1 MLMKPS
7 AVIRKKR
14 DGKKLTRREIK
25 WFIDSHTAG
34 KIENYHASALAMA
47 IFFNGMSPPE
57 TAAMTESFM
66 KSGDIINPSEFVK
79 YAADKHSTGGVGDT
93 VSLILAPLAASLGL
107 CVPMVSGR
115 GLGHTGGTLDKLEA
129 IPGFRTDLS
138 LDRFK
143 VLANRIGCCMIGQT
157 ERMCPADKRWYALRD
172 VTATVESIPLIV
184 ASIMSKKM
192 AEGISG
198 LILDVKVGSGA
209 FMKTMEDAQTLAK
222 ALVATGKSMGRT
234 VRAMITDMNQPLA
247 RCAGNALETTEAL
260 YILRNEQKGSLYE
273 LSVALTAQMLLMAG
287 KYKTLKAAE
296 NACRRNIEN
305 GKALVKFAKMIEAQH
320 GDPRVCDNP
329 KILPKAKI
337 SKPFKATRGGYI
349 SAIDTMALGLA
360 ANALGAGRAGVKDK
374 IDPAVGLTFDVSL
387 GDKIKRGDRLL
398 TIWAND
404 SKKEKEA
411 RGFLNSCFTISKE
424 SLKPPSLIKKVV
436 E

>member
-1 MLMKPS
+1 MKPS

-14 DGKKLTRREIK
+14 DGKNLTRREIK
-25 WFIDSHTAG
+25 WFIDSHIAG

-66 KSGDIINPSEFVK
+66 RSGDIIDPDEFKK

-93 VSLILAPLAASLGL
+93 VSLILAPLAASLGI

-138 LDRFK
+138 LEQFK
-143 VLANRIGCCMIGQT
+143 SQTNRIGCCMIGQT

-198 LILDVKVGSGA
+198 LILDVKVGTGA
-209 FMKTMEDAQTLAK
+209 FMKTMEDAQTLAE

-247 RCAGNALETTEAL
+247 RNAGNALETAEAL
-260 YILRNEQKGSLYE
+260 RILRNEQTGPLRD
-273 LSVALTAQMLLMAG
+273 LSIALTAQMLLMAG

-296 NACRRNIEN
+296 NACKRNIEN
-305 GKALVKFAKMIEAQH
+305 GKALVKFSKMIEAQH
-320 GDPRVCDNP
+320 GDPRVCDKP
-329 KILPKAKI
+329 YLLPKAKI
-337 SKPFKATRGGYI
+337 NKPFKAKKSGFVQ
-349 SAIDTMALGLA
+349 AIDTMAVGLA
-360 ANALGAGRAGVKDK
+360 ANALGAGRAAVTDK

-387 GDKIKRGDRLL
+387 GDKVKRGDRLL
-398 TIWAND
+398 TIFAND
-404 SKKEKEA
+404 PKRQKEA
-411 RGFLNSCFTISKE
+411 RGFLESCFIIGPE
-424 SLKPPSLIKKVV
+424 PFEPPTLIKKVV